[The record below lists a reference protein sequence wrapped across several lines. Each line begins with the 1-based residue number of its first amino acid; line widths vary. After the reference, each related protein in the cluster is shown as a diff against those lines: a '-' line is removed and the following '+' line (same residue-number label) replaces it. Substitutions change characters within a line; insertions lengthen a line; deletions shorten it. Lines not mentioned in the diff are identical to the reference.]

1 MGNLKE
7 IRTRITSIEST
18 QKITSSMKL
27 VSAAKL
33 RRAQTSIQYLRPYS
47 EKLNEILGDLSGS
60 AGSMEEMPLF
70 EKRSPENN
78 IVLLVITSNKGLC
91 GAFNSNIVKQVN
103 HLVEEQ
109 YAEQHK
115 AGNVKLICIGKK
127 GNEQLSKTYPVIQY
141 NESLLDNPDFSEIA
155 KIGEFLTQGFLKH
168 EIDKVDIVYNQF
180 LNAAT
185 QRVTVENFL
194 PISNIETSGEENT
207 QANHDYIIEPSP
219 EEVLEELIPKILKT
233 QLYKTLCDSIAS
245 EHGARMIS
253 MTKATD
259 NATEILKDLRLKY
272 NNARQSSI
280 TNELIEIVSGAEA
293 LKG

>member
-7 IRTRITSIEST
+7 IRTRISSIEST

-33 RRAQTSIQYLRPYS
+33 RRAQTAIQYLRPYS

-60 AGSMEEMPLF
+60 AESMEEMPLF
-70 EKRSPENN
+70 EKRNPEKV
-78 IVLLVITSNKGLC
+78 VLLVITSNKGLC
-91 GAFNSNIVKQVN
+91 GAFNANIIKAVN
-103 HLVEEQ
+103 HLVEEK
-109 YAEQHK
+109 YAAQHQ
-115 AGNVKLICIGKK
+115 AGNLKLICIGKK
-127 GNEQLSKTYPVIQY
+127 GNEQLSRIYPVIQY
-141 NESLLDNPDFSEIA
+141 NESLLDNPDFTELA
-155 KIGEFLTQGFLKH
+155 KIGNFLTQEFLNH
-168 EIDKVDIVYNQF
+168 EIDKVEIVYNQF
-180 LNAAT
+180 VNAAT

-194 PISNIETSGEENT
+194 PITNLETGEGSE
-207 QANHDYIIEPSP
+207 AAEKHDYIIEPSP
-219 EEVLEELIPKILKT
+219 EEVLEELIPKIMKT

-259 NATEILKDLRLKY
+259 NATEILRDLRLKY

>member
-7 IRTRITSIEST
+7 IRTRISSIEST

-33 RRAQTSIQYLRPYS
+33 RRAQTAIQYLRPYS
-47 EKLNEILGDLSGS
+47 EKLNDILHNLSVS
-60 AGSMEEMPLF
+60 VGSMEEMPLV
-70 EKRSPENN
+70 EKREPRN
-78 IVLLVITSNKGLC
+78 IIIVAITSNKGLC
-91 GAFNSNIVKQVN
+91 GAFNANIVKAVH
-103 HLVEEQ
+103 HLVESQ
-109 YAEQHK
+109 YAAQQKEGRVQ
-115 AGNVKLICIGKK
+115 LICLGKK
-127 GNEQLSKTYPVIQY
+127 GREQLNKTYPI
-141 NESLLDNPDFSEIA
+141 LLSNDEIIDNPDFSTLSS
-155 KIGEFLTQGFLKH
+155 IGTMLTERFIKH
-168 EIDKVDIVYNQF
+168 EVDKVDIVYNQF

-185 QRVTVENFL
+185 QRVTVEPFL
-194 PISNIETSGEENT
+194 PIANSEEE
-207 QANHDYIIEPSP
+207 ASSAKHDYIIEPSP
-219 EEVLEELIPKILKT
+219 EELLTELIPKILKT
-233 QLYKTLCDSIAS
+233 QLYKTLCDSVAS

-259 NATEILKDLRLKY
+259 NATEILRDLRLKY

>member
-7 IRTRITSIEST
+7 IRTRISSIEST

-33 RRAQTSIQYLRPYS
+33 RRAQTAIQYLRPYS
-47 EKLNEILGDLSGS
+47 EKLNEILHNLSGS
-60 AGSMEEMPLF
+60 ATSTEGLPLF
-70 EKRSPENN
+70 EQRAPEK
-78 IVLLVITSNKGLC
+78 IMLVVITSNKGLC
-91 GAFNSNIVKQVN
+91 GAFNANIVKQV
-103 HLVEEQ
+103 HALIDGP
-109 YAEQHK
+109 YAEQHR
-115 AGNVKLICIGKK
+115 AGNVRLICIGKK
-127 GNEQLSKTYPVIQY
+127 GNEQLSKVYPVVQY
-141 NESLLDNPDFSEIA
+141 NETLLDNPEFSELAAIA
-155 KIGEFLTQGFLKH
+155 DYLTSEFLLH
-168 EIDKVDIVYNQF
+168 NIDKVDIVYNQF

-185 QRVTVENFL
+185 QRVTVEDFL
-194 PISNIETSGEENT
+194 PISNLDTESTHAVN
-207 QANHDYIIEPSP
+207 NDYIIEPSP
-219 EEVLEELIPKILKT
+219 QEVLEALIPKILKN
-233 QLYKTLCDSIAS
+233 QLYKTLSDSIAS

-259 NATEILKDLRLKY
+259 NATEILRDLRLKY

>member
-7 IRTRITSIEST
+7 IRTRISSIEST

-33 RRAQTSIQYLRPYS
+33 RRAQTAIQYLRPYS
-47 EKLNEILGDLSGS
+47 EKLNEILHNLSDS
-60 AGSMEEMPLF
+60 ATSTEGLPLF
-70 EKRSPENN
+70 EQRTPEKV
-78 IVLLVITSNKGLC
+78 VLVVITSNKGLC
-91 GAFNSNIVKQVN
+91 GAFNANIVKQVN
-103 HLVEEQ
+103 SLINEK
-109 YAEQHK
+109 YATQHQ
-115 AGNVKLICIGKK
+115 AGNVRLICIGKK
-127 GNEQLSKTYPVIQY
+127 GNEQLSKLYPVIQY
-141 NESLLDNPDFSEIA
+141 NETLLDNPEFSELAAIA
-155 KIGEFLTQGFLKH
+155 DYLTSEFLQH
-168 EIDKVDIVYNQF
+168 NIDKVDIVYNQF

-185 QRVTVENFL
+185 QRVTVEEFL
-194 PISNIETSGEENT
+194 PIAHLDEGETAGPKK
-207 QANHDYIIEPSP
+207 DYIIEPSP
-219 EEVLEELIPKILKT
+219 QELLEALIPKILKN
-233 QLYKTLCDSIAS
+233 QLYKTLSDSIAS

-259 NATEILKDLRLKY
+259 NATEILRDLRLKY

>member
-33 RRAQTSIQYLRPYS
+33 RRAQSSIQFLRPYS
-47 EKLNEILGDLSGS
+47 EKLNEILGDLSGAS
-60 AGSMEEMPLF
+60 VSMDEMPLF
-70 EKRSPENN
+70 EKRNPEKV
-78 IVLLVITSNKGLC
+78 VLIVITSNKGLC
-91 GAFNSNIVKQVN
+91 GAFNANIVKAVN
-103 HLVEEQ
+103 RHVEDN
-109 YAEQHK
+109 YSAQHA

-127 GNEQLSKTYPVIQY
+127 GNEQLNKTFPVIQY
-141 NESLLDNPDFSEIA
+141 NEQLLDKPDFNEIA
-155 KIGEFLTQGFLKH
+155 KIGDFLTQGFLKK
-168 EIDKVDIVYNQF
+168 EIDKVDIIYNQF

-185 QRVTVENFL
+185 QRVTIENFL
-194 PISNIETSGEENT
+194 PISNLATEGTE
-207 QANHDYIIEPSP
+207 QAANIDYIIEPSP
-219 EEVLEELIPKILKT
+219 QEVLEELVPKIMKT

-259 NATEILKDLRLKY
+259 NATEILRDLRLKY

>member
-7 IRTRITSIEST
+7 IRTRISSIEST

-33 RRAQTSIQYLRPYS
+33 RRAQSFIHYLRPYS
-47 EKLNEILGDLSGS
+47 EKLTEILHNLS
-60 AGSMEEMPLF
+60 AAAESMENMALF
-70 EKRSPENN
+70 EQRAPEKVV
-78 IVLLVITSNKGLC
+78 IVAITSNKGLC
-91 GAFNSNIVKQVN
+91 GAFNANIC
-103 HLVEEQ
+103 ER
-109 YAEQHK
+109 
-115 AGNVKLICIGKK
+115 
-127 GNEQLSKTYPVIQY
+127 
-141 NESLLDNPDFSEIA
+141 
-155 KIGEFLTQGFLKH
+155 LTQAFLQH
-168 EIDKVDIVYNQF
+168 ETDKVDIVYNQF

-185 QRVTVENFL
+185 QRITTEDFL
-194 PISNIETSGEENT
+194 PIRNLTTEEESAPA
-207 QANHDYIIEPSP
+207 QDYIIEPSP
-219 EEVLEELIPKILKT
+219 QEVLTELIPKILKN

-259 NATEILKDLRLKY
+259 NATEILRDLRLKY

>member
-7 IRTRITSIEST
+7 IRTRISSIEST

-33 RRAQTSIQYLRPYS
+33 RRAQSAIQYLRPYS
-47 EKLNEILGDLSGS
+47 EKLTEILHNLSAS
-60 AGSMEEMPLF
+60 AGSMEDMPLF
-70 EKRSPENN
+70 EPRNPDKVV
-78 IVLLVITSNKGLC
+78 IVVITSNKGLC
-91 GAFNSNIVKQVN
+91 GAFNANIIKAVN
-103 HLVEEQ
+103 HLVEEK
-109 YAEQHK
+109 YAAQHA

-127 GNEQLSKTYPVIQY
+127 GYEQLNTIYPILQH
-141 NESLLDNPDFSEIA
+141 NEALLDNPEFTEIA
-155 KIGEFLTQGFLKH
+155 GICDQLTEKFLKH
-168 EIDKVDIVYNQF
+168 EIDKVDVIYNQF

-185 QRVTVENFL
+185 QRITVEEFL
-194 PISNIETSGEENT
+194 PLSNLGEEASTTN
-207 QANHDYIIEPSP
+207 NDYIIEPSP
-219 EEVLEELIPKILKT
+219 EEVLTELIPKILRN

-259 NATEILKDLRLKY
+259 NATEILRDLRLKY

>member
-33 RRAQTSIQYLRPYS
+33 RRAQTAIQHLRPYS
-47 EKLNEILGDLSGS
+47 QKLSEILNNL
-60 AGSMEEMPLF
+60 AGSNTGTEPSPLF
-70 EKRSPENN
+70 EAREPEK
-78 IVLLVITSNKGLC
+78 VVVVVITSNKGLC
-91 GAFNSNIVKQVN
+91 GAFNSNIVKTVQ
-103 HLVEEQ
+103 HLIAEK
-109 YAEQHK
+109 YAEQQK
-115 AGNVKLICIGKK
+115 AGNVQLICFGKK
-127 GNEQLSKTYPVIQY
+127 GNEQLSKHFPVMFY
-141 NESLLDNPDFSEIA
+141 SEKLLDNPDFTEISA
-155 KIGEFLTQGFLKH
+155 VADDLMQRFVNH

-185 QRVTVENFL
+185 QRVTVEEYL
-194 PISNIETSGEENT
+194 PVTPPESDETKKVTS
-207 QANHDYIIEPSP
+207 DYIIEPSADK
-219 EEVLEELIPKILKT
+219 LLMELIPKILRT
-233 QLYKTLCDSIAS
+233 QLYKTLSDSIAS

-259 NATEILKDLRLKY
+259 NATEILRDLRLKY

-280 TNELIEIVSGAEA
+280 TNELIEIVSGANA
-293 LKG
+293 LNN

>member
-7 IRTRITSIEST
+7 IRTRISSIEST

-33 RRAQTSIQYLRPYS
+33 RRAQSAIQYLRPYS
-47 EKLNEILGDLSGS
+47 EKLTEILHNLSAS
-60 AGSMEEMPLF
+60 AGSMEDMPLF
-70 EKRSPENN
+70 EPRNPDKVV
-78 IVLLVITSNKGLC
+78 IVVITSNKGLC
-91 GAFNSNIVKQVN
+91 GAFNANIIKAVN
-103 HLVEEQ
+103 HLVEEK
-109 YAEQHK
+109 YAAQHA
-115 AGNVKLICIGKK
+115 AGNVNLICIGKK
-127 GNEQLSKTYPVIQY
+127 GYEQLNTIYPILQH
-141 NESLLDNPDFSEIA
+141 NEALLDNPEFTEIA
-155 KIGEFLTQGFLKH
+155 GICDQLTEKFLKH
-168 EIDKVDIVYNQF
+168 EIDKVDVIYNQF

-185 QRVTVENFL
+185 QRITVEEFL
-194 PISNIETSGEENT
+194 PLSNLGKEASTTN
-207 QANHDYIIEPSP
+207 NDYIIEPSP
-219 EEVLEELIPKILKT
+219 EEVLTELIPKILRN

-259 NATEILKDLRLKY
+259 NATEILRDLRLKY

>member
-33 RRAQTSIQYLRPYS
+33 RRAQTAIQHLRPYS
-47 EKLNEILGDLSGS
+47 QKLNEILNNL
-60 AGSMEEMPLF
+60 AGSNTGTEPSPLF
-70 EKRSPENN
+70 EAREAEKVV
-78 IVLLVITSNKGLC
+78 IVVITSNKGLC
-91 GAFNSNIVKQVN
+91 GAFNSNIVKTVN
-103 HLVEEQ
+103 HLIEEK
-109 YAEQHK
+109 YAEQRR
-115 AGNVKLICIGKK
+115 AGNVQLICFGKK
-127 GNEQLSKTYPVIQY
+127 GKEQLSKNYPVQYY
-141 NESLLDNPDFSEIA
+141 NEKLLDNPDFIEISTLA
-155 KIGEFLTQGFLKH
+155 DDLMKQFVNH

-185 QRVTVENFL
+185 QRVTIEDYL
-194 PISNIETSGEENT
+194 PVNPIEADEEKKVNK
-207 QANHDYIIEPSP
+207 DYIIEPSADK
-219 EEVLEELIPKILKT
+219 LLTELIPKILRT
-233 QLYKTLCDSIAS
+233 QLYKTLSDSIAS

-259 NATEILKDLRLKY
+259 NATEILRDLRLKY

-280 TNELIEIVSGAEA
+280 TNELIEIVSGANA
-293 LKG
+293 LNG

>member
-33 RRAQTSIQYLRPYS
+33 RRAQTAIQHLRPYS
-47 EKLNEILGDLSGS
+47 QKLNEILNNL
-60 AGSMEEMPLF
+60 AGSNMGVEHLPLF
-70 EKRSPENN
+70 EQREPEK
-78 IVLLVITSNKGLC
+78 VAVVVITSNKGLC
-91 GAFNSNIVKQVN
+91 GAFNSNIIKTVN
-103 HLVEEQ
+103 HLIAEK
-109 YAEQHK
+109 YADQHR
-115 AGNVKLICIGKK
+115 AGNLQLICIGKK
-127 GNEQLSKTYPVIQY
+127 GKEHLSKLYPVAYY
-141 NESLLDNPDFSEIA
+141 NEELLDNPDFTKLSTVTDKLVQHFIN
-155 KIGEFLTQGFLKH
+155 H

-185 QRVTVENFL
+185 QRVTVEEFL
-194 PISNIETSGEENT
+194 PVLPPEADKEQKVTS
-207 QANHDYIIEPSP
+207 DYIIEPSA
-219 EEVLEELIPKILKT
+219 EQLLKELIPKILRT
-233 QLYKTLCDSIAS
+233 QLYKTLSDSIAS
-245 EHGARMIS
+245 EHGARMTS

-259 NATEILKDLRLKY
+259 NATEILRELRLKY

>member
-7 IRTRITSIEST
+7 IRTRISSIEST

-33 RRAQTSIQYLRPYS
+33 RRAQSAIQYLRPYS
-47 EKLNEILGDLSGS
+47 EKLTEILHNLSAS
-60 AGSMEEMPLF
+60 AGAMEEMPLF
-70 EKRSPENN
+70 EPRNPDKVV
-78 IVLLVITSNKGLC
+78 IVVITSNKGLC
-91 GAFNSNIVKQVN
+91 GAFNANIIKAVN
-103 HLVEEQ
+103 HLVEEN
-109 YAEQHK
+109 YAAQHA
-115 AGNVKLICIGKK
+115 AGNVNLICIGKK
-127 GNEQLSKTYPVIQY
+127 GYEQLHTSYPILQH
-141 NESLLDNPDFSEIA
+141 NEALLDNP
-155 KIGEFLTQGFLKH
+155 EFTEVAGICDQLTEKFLKH

-185 QRVTVENFL
+185 QRITVEDFL
-194 PISNIETSGEENT
+194 PLSNLGEEASTTN
-207 QANHDYIIEPSP
+207 NDYIIEPSP
-219 EEVLEELIPKILKT
+219 EEVLTELIPKILKN

-259 NATEILKDLRLKY
+259 NATEILRDLRLKY

>member
-7 IRTRITSIEST
+7 IRTRISSIEST

-47 EKLNEILGDLSGS
+47 EKLNEILADLSTAS
-60 AGSMEEMPLF
+60 ASLDEMPLF
-70 EKRSPENN
+70 EQRTPEKVV
-78 IVLLVITSNKGLC
+78 IVAITSNKGLC
-91 GAFNSNIVKQVN
+91 GAFNSNIVKAVN
-103 HLVEEQ
+103 HLVESQ
-109 YAEQHK
+109 YADQNRQ
-115 AGNVKLICIGKK
+115 GNLQMICIGKK
-127 GNEQLSKTYPVIQY
+127 GKEQLSKTYPVMQS
-141 NESLLDNPDFSEIA
+141 NEKLIDNPDFSEVSAICDQLTQ
-155 KIGEFLTQGFLKH
+155 EFLKG
-168 EIDKVDIVYNQF
+168 EIDKVEIVYNQF

-185 QRVTVENFL
+185 QRVTVEPFL
-194 PISNIETSGEENT
+194 PITNIAAEETAASGN
-207 QANHDYIIEPSP
+207 DYIIEPSP
-219 EEVLEELIPKILKT
+219 QEVLEELIPKIMRT

-259 NATEILKDLRLKY
+259 NATEILRDLKLKY

>member
-33 RRAQTSIQYLRPYS
+33 RRAQTAIQHLRPYS
-47 EKLNEILGDLSGS
+47 QKLSEILNNL
-60 AGSMEEMPLF
+60 AGSNTGTEPSPLF
-70 EKRSPENN
+70 EAREPEK
-78 IVLLVITSNKGLC
+78 VVVVVITSNKGLC
-91 GAFNSNIVKQVN
+91 GAFNSNIVKTVQ
-103 HLVEEQ
+103 HLIAEK
-109 YAEQHK
+109 YAEQQK
-115 AGNVKLICIGKK
+115 AGNVQLICFGKK
-127 GNEQLSKTYPVIQY
+127 GNEQLSKHFPVMFY
-141 NESLLDNPDFSEIA
+141 SEKLLDNPDFTEISA
-155 KIGEFLTQGFLKH
+155 VADDLMQRFVNH

-185 QRVTVENFL
+185 QRVTVEECL
-194 PISNIETSGEENT
+194 PVTPPESDETKKVTS
-207 QANHDYIIEPSP
+207 DYIIEPSADK
-219 EEVLEELIPKILKT
+219 LLMELIPKILRT
-233 QLYKTLCDSIAS
+233 QLYKTLSDSIAS

-259 NATEILKDLRLKY
+259 NATEILRDLRLKY

-280 TNELIEIVSGAEA
+280 TNELIEIVSGANA
-293 LKG
+293 LNN

>member
-7 IRTRITSIEST
+7 IRTRISSIEST

-33 RRAQTSIQYLRPYS
+33 RRAQTAIQYLRPYS
-47 EKLNEILGDLSGS
+47 EKLNDILHNLSVS
-60 AGSMEEMPLF
+60 AESMEEMPLV
-70 EKRSPENN
+70 EKREPRN
-78 IVLLVITSNKGLC
+78 IIIVAITSNKGLC
-91 GAFNSNIVKQVN
+91 GAFNANIVKAVH
-103 HLVEEQ
+103 HLVEDQ
-109 YAEQHK
+109 YAAQHK
-115 AGNVKLICIGKK
+115 EGRVQLICLGKK
-127 GNEQLSKTYPVIQY
+127 GREQLSKTYPILLS
-141 NESLLDNPDFSEIA
+141 NEEIIDNPDFSA
-155 KIGEFLTQGFLKH
+155 LSSIGTMLTERFLKH
-168 EIDKVDIVYNQF
+168 EVDKIDIVYNQF

-185 QRVTVENFL
+185 QRVTVEPFL
-194 PISNIETSGEENT
+194 PIASSEEETSSAKHN
-207 QANHDYIIEPSP
+207 YIIEPSP
-219 EEVLEELIPKILKT
+219 EELLTELIPKILKT
-233 QLYKTLCDSIAS
+233 QLYKTLCDSVAS

-259 NATEILKDLRLKY
+259 NATEILRDLRLKY

>member
-7 IRTRITSIEST
+7 IRTRISSIEST

-47 EKLNEILGDLSGS
+47 EKLNEILKDLSTS
-60 AGSMEEMPLF
+60 AGAMEEMPLF
-70 EKRSPENN
+70 EKRPVEK
-78 IVLLVITSNKGLC
+78 VLLVVITSNKGLC
-91 GAFNSNIVKQVN
+91 GAFNANIVKAVN

-109 YAEQHK
+109 YAAQHK

-127 GNEQLSKTYPVIQY
+127 GNEQLSKLYPVIQY
-141 NESLLDNPDFSEIA
+141 NESLLDNPDFSEIS
-155 KIGEFLTQGFLKH
+155 KIGEFLTDGFLHH
-168 EIDKVDIVYNQF
+168 EIDKVDVVYNQF

-185 QRVTVENFL
+185 QRVTVEGFL
-194 PISNIETSGEENT
+194 PIANLGGADATDNT
-207 QANHDYIIEPSP
+207 GAHDYIIEPSP
-219 EEVLEELIPKILKT
+219 QEVLEELIPKIMKT

-259 NATEILKDLRLKY
+259 NATEILRDLRLKY

>member
-7 IRTRITSIEST
+7 IRTRISSIEST

-33 RRAQTSIQYLRPYS
+33 RRAQTAIQYLRPYS
-47 EKLNEILGDLSGS
+47 EKLNEILHDLSDS
-60 AGSMEEMPLF
+60 AESMEDMPLF
-70 EKRSPENN
+70 EKRTPEKVV
-78 IVLLVITSNKGLC
+78 ILVITSNKGLC

-103 HLVEEQ
+103 KLVAEK
-109 YAEQHK
+109 YAAQHQ

-127 GNEQLSKTYPVIQY
+127 GNEQLNKIYPVLLS
-141 NESLLDNPDFSEIA
+141 NESLLDNPDFRELSKIA
-155 KIGEFLTQGFLKH
+155 DFLTQGFLKH
-168 EIDKVDIVYNQF
+168 DFDKVDIVYNKF

-185 QRVTVENFL
+185 QRVTVEEFL
-194 PISNIETSGEENT
+194 PISNLESEGGSQTKN
-207 QANHDYIIEPSP
+207 DYIIEPSP
-219 EEVLEELIPKILKT
+219 QEVLKELIPKIMKT
-233 QLYKTLCDSIAS
+233 QLYKTLADSIAA

-259 NATEILKDLRLKY
+259 NATEILRDLKLKY

>member
-7 IRTRITSIEST
+7 IRTRISSIEST

-33 RRAQTSIQYLRPYS
+33 RRAQTAIQYLRPYS
-47 EKLNEILGDLSGS
+47 EKLNEILHNLSGS
-60 AGSMEEMPLF
+60 ATSTDNLPLF
-70 EKRSPENN
+70 EQRTPEK
-78 IVLLVITSNKGLC
+78 VMLVVITSNKGLC
-91 GAFNSNIVKQVN
+91 GAFNSNIVKQV
-103 HLVEEQ
+103 HALIQ
-109 YAEQHK
+109 GKYAEQHR
-115 AGNVKLICIGKK
+115 AGNVQLICIGKK
-127 GNEQLSKTYPVIQY
+127 GNEQLGKVYPVVQY
-141 NESLLDNPDFSEIA
+141 NEALLDNPDFGELTKIA
-155 KIGEFLTQGFLKH
+155 DFLTSGFLEH
-168 EIDKVDIVYNQF
+168 RIDKVDIVYNQF

-185 QRVTVENFL
+185 QRVTVEEFL
-194 PISNIETSGEENT
+194 PISKLDTEGAGTVNN
-207 QANHDYIIEPSP
+207 DYIIEPSP
-219 EEVLEELIPKILKT
+219 QEVLEALIPKILKN
-233 QLYKTLCDSIAS
+233 QLYKTLSDSIAS

-259 NATEILKDLRLKY
+259 NATEILRDLRLKY

>member
-33 RRAQTSIQYLRPYS
+33 RRAQTAIQHLRPYS
-47 EKLNEILGDLSGS
+47 QKLSEILNNL
-60 AGSMEEMPLF
+60 AGSNTGTEPSPLF
-70 EKRSPENN
+70 EAREPEK
-78 IVLLVITSNKGLC
+78 VVVVVITSNKGLC
-91 GAFNSNIVKQVN
+91 GAFNSNIVKTVQ
-103 HLVEEQ
+103 HLIAEK
-109 YAEQHK
+109 YAEQQK
-115 AGNVKLICIGKK
+115 AGNVQLICFGKK
-127 GNEQLSKTYPVIQY
+127 GNEQLSKHFPVMFY
-141 NESLLDNPDFSEIA
+141 SEKLLDNPDFMEISA
-155 KIGEFLTQGFLKH
+155 VADDLMQRFVNH

-185 QRVTVENFL
+185 QRVNVEEYL
-194 PISNIETSGEENT
+194 PVTPPESDETKKVTS
-207 QANHDYIIEPSP
+207 DYIIEPSADK
-219 EEVLEELIPKILKT
+219 LLMELIPKILRT
-233 QLYKTLCDSIAS
+233 QLYKTLSDSIAS

-259 NATEILKDLRLKY
+259 NATEILRDLRLKY

-280 TNELIEIVSGAEA
+280 TNVLIEIVSGANA
-293 LKG
+293 LNN

>member
-7 IRTRITSIEST
+7 IRTRISSIEST

-33 RRAQTSIQYLRPYS
+33 RRAQTAIQYLRPYS
-47 EKLNEILGDLSGS
+47 EKLNEILHNLSGS
-60 AGSMEEMPLF
+60 ATSTDNLPLF
-70 EKRSPENN
+70 EQRTPEK
-78 IVLLVITSNKGLC
+78 VMLVVITSNKGLC
-91 GAFNSNIVKQVN
+91 GAFNSNIVKQVHALIQGN
-103 HLVEEQ
+103 
-109 YAEQHK
+109 YAEQHR
-115 AGNVKLICIGKK
+115 AGNVQLICIGKK
-127 GNEQLSKTYPVIQY
+127 GNEQLGKVYPVVQY
-141 NESLLDNPDFSEIA
+141 NEALLDNPDFGELTKIA
-155 KIGEFLTQGFLKH
+155 DFLTSGFLEH
-168 EIDKVDIVYNQF
+168 RIDKVDIVYNQF

-185 QRVTVENFL
+185 QRVTVEEFL
-194 PISNIETSGEENT
+194 PISKLDTEGAGTVNN
-207 QANHDYIIEPSP
+207 DYIIEPSP
-219 EEVLEELIPKILKT
+219 QEVLEALIPKILKN
-233 QLYKTLCDSIAS
+233 QLYKTLSDSIAS

-259 NATEILKDLRLKY
+259 NATEILRDLRLKY

>member
-7 IRTRITSIEST
+7 IRTRISSIEST

-33 RRAQTSIQYLRPYS
+33 RRAQSAIQYLRPYS
-47 EKLNEILGDLSGS
+47 EKLTEILHNLSAS

-70 EKRSPENN
+70 ESRNPDK
-78 IVLLVITSNKGLC
+78 VVVVVITSNKGLC
-91 GAFNSNIVKQVN
+91 GAFNSNIVKTVN
-103 HLVEEQ
+103 HLVEEK
-109 YAEQHK
+109 YADQHK
-115 AGNVKLICIGKK
+115 NGNVQLICIGKK
-127 GNEQLSKTYPVIQY
+127 GYEQLRSQFPIFQH
-141 NESLLDNPDFSEIA
+141 NEALLDNPEFTEIA
-155 KIGEFLTQGFLKH
+155 GICDLLTEKFIKH

-185 QRVTVENFL
+185 QRITVEEFL
-194 PISNIETSGEENT
+194 PLSNLEEEAST
-207 QANHDYIIEPSP
+207 ANNDYIIEPSP
-219 EEVLEELIPKILKT
+219 EEVLTELIPKILRN

-259 NATEILKDLRLKY
+259 NATEILRDLRLKY

>member
-33 RRAQTSIQYLRPYS
+33 RRAQTAIQHLRPYS
-47 EKLNEILGDLSGS
+47 QKLNEILNNL
-60 AGSMEEMPLF
+60 AGSNTGTEPSPLF
-70 EKRSPENN
+70 EAREAEKVV
-78 IVLLVITSNKGLC
+78 IVVITSNKGLC
-91 GAFNSNIVKQVN
+91 GAFNSNIVKTVN
-103 HLVEEQ
+103 HLVTEK
-109 YAEQHK
+109 YAEQHR
-115 AGNVKLICIGKK
+115 AGNVQLICFGKK
-127 GNEQLSKTYPVIQY
+127 GKEQLSKQFPVSFY
-141 NESLLDNPDFSEIA
+141 NEKLLDNPDFTEISA
-155 KIGEFLTQGFLKH
+155 LADGLVQRFINH

-185 QRVTVENFL
+185 QRVTIEEYL
-194 PISNIETSGEENT
+194 PVTPPESDEEKKVNS
-207 QANHDYIIEPSP
+207 DYIIEPSADK
-219 EEVLEELIPKILKT
+219 LLMELIPKILRT
-233 QLYKTLCDSIAS
+233 QLYKTLSDSIAS

-259 NATEILKDLRLKY
+259 NATEILRDLRLKY

-280 TNELIEIVSGAEA
+280 TNELIEIVSGANA
-293 LKG
+293 LNG